1 MTRVV
6 LVGAP
11 RSGSSLLRRLLA
23 DGGIEAQWSPA
34 DSLEVASISES
45 DPTAL
50 FVLVVRRPMLTVSS
64 SMAAWQSGRFVTQRD
79 LAGWWGDAWSFP
91 LVEGWE
97 RLIGVP
103 LAAVCAAQ
111 WAAITEA
118 ALDALEG
125 LPRERWTVAPF
136 EELLDEPE
144 VELGRIAADL
154 GLEWKG
160 EVPDPIPPTST
171 CVTPPDTDAWRA
183 VSGEVSAALD
193 SVQGTCDHL
202 LATVR
207 SRRADF
213 EWLDLEAT
221 PAAAERTTRPSEGTP
236 FASAHT
242 PSMAELLQK
251 AGVTLAISTYKS
263 GHLILARAAEMVVDT
278 EFTDL
283 PRPMGVAVSGA
294 RLAVGTADAVLVF
307 TGNPGLGPL
316 VPSQRPVDMAYAP
329 RSVIFTGDIA
339 IHDMAYG
346 SDGVLYFVNTKFS
359 CLCRQDIDYSFVP
372 VWRPSWVSGLADEDR
387 CHLNGLAMVDGRP
400 KYVTALAETDTA
412 RGWRDL
418 KGVAGV
424 IVDVDTHDV
433 IARGLAMPHSPRWHD
448 GRLWVLESG
457 RGALCTVDVR
467 TGEVTTVATLPG
479 FTRGLAFI
487 GRYALVGLSQVRESV
502 FSSLPITE
510 TATERNCGVWVV
522 DTETGAVV
530 GFLKFAGMVQEIFE
544 VAVVPAAWPV
554 VLDAG
559 ELTQGAFVL
568 PDSALRDVVG

>member
-11 RSGSSLLRRLLA
+11 RSGASLLTQLLA
-23 DGGIEAQWSPA
+23 DGGIESEWAPPN
-34 DSLEVASISES
+34 SLEVASIAE
-45 DPTAL
+45 DDAEAR
-50 FVLVVRRPMLTVSS
+50 FVLVVRRPLLTISS
-64 SMAAWQSGRFVTQRD
+64 SMVAWQSGRFVSQRG

-91 LVEGWE
+91 LVDGWE
-97 RLIGVP
+97 RLIGAP
-103 LAAVCAAQ
+103 LATVCATQ
-111 WAAITEA
+111 WAAISEA

-125 LPRERWTVAPF
+125 LPRDRWTVASF

-144 VELGRIAADL
+144 TELRRIAADL
-154 GLEWKG
+154 GLQWNG
-160 EVPDPIPPTST
+160 EVPNPIPPTST
-171 CVTPPDTDAWRA
+171 CVTPPDSGAWR
-183 VSGEVSAALD
+183 VNSSEVAQALEL
-193 SVQGTCDHL
+193 VQQTCDRL
-202 LATVR
+202 LAAVVA
-207 SRRADF
+207 RRPEF
-213 EWLDLEAT
+213 VWHDLESAPIEAT
-221 PAAAERTTRPSEGTP
+221 RTTKPSQGTP

-242 PSMAELLQK
+242 PSVAELLQK
-251 AGVTLAISTYKS
+251 VGVTLAISTYKS
-263 GHLILARAAEMVVDT
+263 GHLILARAADMVVDT
-278 EFTDL
+278 DFTDL
-283 PRPMGVAVSGA
+283 PRPMGIAVSGT

-307 TGNPGLGPL
+307 TGNPGLGAL
-316 VPSQRPVDMAYAP
+316 VPSQRLVDVAYAP
-329 RSVIFTGDIA
+329 RSVIFTGDIS

-372 VWRPSWVSGLADEDR
+372 VWRPSWVSGLAGEDR
-387 CHLNGLAMVDGRP
+387 CHLNGLAMVDGRA

-412 RGWRDL
+412 HGWRDL
-418 KGVAGV
+418 KGIAGV
-424 IVDVDTHDV
+424 IVDVDTNDV

-457 RGALCTVDVR
+457 KGALCTVDVR
-467 TGEVTTVATLPG
+467 TGAVTTVATLPG

-502 FSSLPITE
+502 FTSLPITE

-522 DTETGAVV
+522 NTESGEVV
-530 GFLKFAGMVQEIFE
+530 GFLKFDGLVQEIFE

-559 ELTQGAFVL
+559 DLTQGAYVL
-568 PDSALRDVVG
+568 PDAALRDVVG